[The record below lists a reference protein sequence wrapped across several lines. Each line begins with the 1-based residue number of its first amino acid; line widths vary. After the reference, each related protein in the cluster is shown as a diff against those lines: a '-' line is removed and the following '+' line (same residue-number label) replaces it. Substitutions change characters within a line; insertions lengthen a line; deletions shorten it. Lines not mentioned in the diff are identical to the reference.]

1 MFVKVSLIFSISPPP
16 LVAGLVFSICYDY
29 ELAGAAAGA
38 SATGTLEEAT
48 ATGACLVLAGVDM
61 LNYFCFGSVGAFD
74 SAARTPEKS
83 SALGDAG
90 QLSLTAAL
98 KNATSEYHANVCG
111 WVLARGLS
119 FIALK
124 ISRSDLEGFSPLIHW
139 TCSRIRSS

>member
-1 MFVKVSLIFSISPPP
+1 
-16 LVAGLVFSICYDY
+16 
-29 ELAGAAAGA
+29 
-38 SATGTLEEAT
+38 
-48 ATGACLVLAGVDM
+48 M
-61 LNYFCFGSVGAFD
+61 LTYFGFGIVGAFAN
-74 SAARTPEKS
+74 AARVPDKS

-90 QLSLTAAL
+90 QLSLAAAL
-98 KNATSEYHANVCG
+98 KYATREYHAKVCG